1 MFEYCPHYKCVYN
14 GSGNRC
20 SYLDSDCD
28 RRIKDKRCVN
38 TGMYLKCAFAA
49 YDKEILRCCFS
60 FVSPK
65 ELKGMPSEKYNFKP
79 EIADLPKC
87 LKEIV
92 NKKSASKPT
101 DMDFSEFER

>member
-1 MFEYCPHYKCVYN
+1 
-14 GSGNRC
+14 
-20 SYLDSDCD
+20 
-28 RRIKDKRCVN
+28 
-38 TGMYLKCAFAA
+38 MYLKCAFAA